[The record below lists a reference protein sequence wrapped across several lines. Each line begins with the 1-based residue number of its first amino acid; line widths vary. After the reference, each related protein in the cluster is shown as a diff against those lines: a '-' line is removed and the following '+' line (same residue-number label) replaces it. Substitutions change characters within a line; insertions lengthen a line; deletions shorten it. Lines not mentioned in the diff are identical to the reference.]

1 MTYLDTPH
9 KKKSFVITCILMA
22 IILFLMFI
30 VGMKYLDPPEEGGIA
45 VNFGTSSVGS
55 GNVQP
60 TKPVASAP
68 KNTAPEPTPTP
79 PQPEIKD
86 EVVTQD
92 IEDAPVIEE
101 KPKETPKP
109 EVEKP
114 KEKPVE
120 KPIEEAKPDPK
131 PDQSTTSAL
140 DALINGPKNDGAA
153 QGGEGD
159 DNQAGDKG
167 DPNGDPNASSYYG
180 SGKGIDGD
188 GNYQLG
194 GRKALGKPKR
204 VQECNE
210 AGTVVV
216 SIEVDRT
223 GKVIKA
229 VPGVRGTTNN
239 SRCLLEPAKAAALAT
254 KFNPD
259 DKAPSKQIG
268 KIVYRFSLSD

>member
-1 MTYLDTPH
+1 MAYLDTIH
-9 KKKSFVITCILMA
+9 KRKSFTISSIIMA
-22 IILFLMFI
+22 IILLLMFM
-30 VGMKYLDPPEEGGIA
+30 VGMNYMDPPEEGGIA

-68 KNTAPEPTPTP
+68 KNTAPQPEPTPP
-79 PQPEIKD
+79 EPEIKD
-86 EVVTQD
+86 EVVTQE
-92 IEDAPVIEE
+92 IEDAPVIEK

-109 EVEKP
+109 KVEKP

-120 KPIEEAKPDPK
+120 KPVEEAKPDPK
-131 PDQSTTSAL
+131 PDKSTTSAL
-140 DALINGPKNDGAA
+140 DALINGPKKDGVA
-153 QGGEGD
+153 QGGEGN

-180 SGKGIDGD
+180 TGRGLDGD

-204 VQECNE
+204 QQECNE
-210 AGTVVV
+210 SGVVVV

-229 VPGVRGTTNN
+229 TPGVRGTTNN
-239 SRCLLEPAKAAALAT
+239 TRCLLEPAKAAALAT
-254 KFNPD
+254 KFNAD
-259 DKAPSKQIG
+259 SKAPSKQIG

>member
-1 MTYLDTPH
+1 MAYLDTPH
-9 KKKSFVITCILMA
+9 KKKSFTITCILMA
-22 IILFLMFI
+22 IILFLMFM
-30 VGMKYLDPPEEGGIA
+30 VGMTYMDPPEEGGIA

-68 KNTAPEPTPTP
+68 KNTAPEPEPTP

-109 EVEKP
+109 KVDKP

-120 KPIEEAKPDPK
+120 KPAEEAKPDPK

-140 DALINGPKNDGAA
+140 DALINGPKKDGVAK
-153 QGGEGD
+153 GGEGD

-180 SGKGIDGD
+180 TGKGLDGD

-216 SIEVDRT
+216 SIEVDRS
-223 GKVIKA
+223 GAVIKA

-254 KFNPD
+254 KFNAD
-259 DKAPSKQIG
+259 GNAPSKQIG

>member
-1 MTYLDTPH
+1 MAYLDTPH
-9 KKKSFVITCILMA
+9 KKKSFTITTILMA

-30 VGMKYLDPPEEGGIA
+30 VGMKYMDPPEEGGIA

-68 KNTAPEPTPTP
+68 KNTAPQPEPTP

-109 EVEKP
+109 KVEKP

-120 KPIEEAKPDPK
+120 KPVEEAKPDPK

-140 DALINGPKNDGAA
+140 DALINGPKKDGAA
-153 QGGEGD
+153 QGGEGY

-180 SGKGIDGD
+180 TGKGLDGD

-216 SIEVDRT
+216 SIEVDRS

-254 KFNPD
+254 KFNAD
-259 DKAPSKQIG
+259 GKAPSKQVG

>member
-1 MTYLDTPH
+1 
-9 KKKSFVITCILMA
+9 
-22 IILFLMFI
+22 MFI
-30 VGMKYLDPPEEGGIA
+30 VGMKYMDPPIEGGIA

-68 KNTAPEPTPTP
+68 KNTAPQPQPTP

-86 EVVTQD
+86 EVISQD

-109 EVEKP
+109 KVEQP
-114 KEKPVE
+114 KE
-120 KPIEEAKPDPK
+120 KPIEEPKEEVKPDPK

-140 DALINGPKNDGAA
+140 DALINGPKSDGAA
-153 QGGEGD
+153 QAGEGD

-180 SGKGIDGD
+180 TGQGLDGD

-194 GRKALGKPKR
+194 GREPLDKPKR
-204 VQECNE
+204 VQKCNE

-216 SIEVDRT
+216 SIEVDRS

-254 KFNPD
+254 KFNAD